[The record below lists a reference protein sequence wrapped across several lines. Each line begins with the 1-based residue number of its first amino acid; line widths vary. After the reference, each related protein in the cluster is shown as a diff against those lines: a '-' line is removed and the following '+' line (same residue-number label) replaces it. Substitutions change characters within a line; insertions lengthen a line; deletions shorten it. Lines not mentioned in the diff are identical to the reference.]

1 MAIRNRINPTK
12 TKSPITPLITASDKF
27 AADEVGYP
35 YNNTEEIELIAPSTE
50 KIALI
55 PPNVLLV

>member
-12 TKSPITPLITASDKF
+12 PKSPTTPLITASDMF
-27 AADEVGYP
+27 AADEVWDP
-35 YNNTEEIELIAPSTE
+35 YKNAEEIELIAPSTE

>member
-12 TKSPITPLITASDKF
+12 AKSPTTPLIKASTKF

-50 KIALI
+50 KTAPI
-55 PPNVLLV
+55 PPKVLLV